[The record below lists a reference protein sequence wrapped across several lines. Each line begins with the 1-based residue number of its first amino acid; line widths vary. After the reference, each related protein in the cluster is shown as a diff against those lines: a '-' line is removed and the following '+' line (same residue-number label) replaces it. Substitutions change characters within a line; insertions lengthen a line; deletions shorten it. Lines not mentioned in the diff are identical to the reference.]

1 MKFATLLALVL
12 GTITGLAAPDPFAEG
27 VRTTDPLSPEE
38 QQKTFNLPPGFTVQL
53 VAAEP
58 QLRKPMNM
66 AFDGAGRLWFSESRE
81 YPWPTNA
88 SPRDTIRILSDFDA
102 QGRAQKVTTF
112 ATNLNIPIGL
122 YPFQSPSSD
131 GSGKLTWKCVGW
143 SIPNIWLFED
153 LDGDGVAD
161 KKEII
166 LGPFD
171 HTRDTHGN
179 QASFRRGNDGWIY
192 ATHGFNNRS
201 RVAGKDG
208 HEVFFPSGNTY
219 RFRMDGARIEHWT
232 HGQVNPFGLTFDA
245 MGNLYS
251 ADCHSSPIYQLLRG
265 GYYPSFGAPDDGLG
279 FAPTTI
285 QHSHGSTAICGIT
298 VLDDPSWPEE
308 FKDNLII
315 GNVMPS
321 RINRDRV
328 EWRGSTSVGHEMP
341 DLVSV
346 TDPWFR
352 PVDLQLGPD
361 GALWVADFYNRI
373 IGHYEVPLVHPGRDR
388 ERGRIWRIVPP
399 QPRAAGIPSGPAVE
413 NPMSTLVA
421 ALTLPTTVEQLIVEL
436 GSPNRTRRT
445 LAMNAISDRFGKPA
459 APLLQRAVEKPAN
472 SFQQTHALWLLQR
485 FDALPAGD
493 LVKAAHAS
501 DVLVRVQAARIAM
514 DIFDRDSRGGYT
526 VDARLLAAAHST
538 ATEGLKDRDAL
549 VQRCSAEALARHR
562 VLSSSSVA
570 SLLELLARIPAT
582 DNHLLYAVRGA
593 LRDQLQNEPVFQQV
607 LAGKWSEQDDRA
619 LAGIAPG
626 ITNPAAAAFLVA
638 HLQKYSE
645 PREIAAKQL
654 RHAARFLPEDRID
667 DLATLTRDKFRDD
680 MDLQA
685 ALFKSVQEGLAQ
697 RGVALSPRMKLW
709 GNALADDLLSSVRR
723 TESEWISL
731 PLDSNPGSAN
741 PWAVQRRKSGDGQ
754 DADFLCTL
762 PAGETL
768 TGLLRS
774 KNFTPPAQL
783 TFWMAG
789 HDGQPPQPMQKKN
802 FVRLRDADSFDVLM
816 TAPAPR
822 NDLAKQVTW
831 DLNAH
836 AGKQVFL
843 ELVDGDTAGAYAWLA
858 VGRFE
863 PAVVTLP
870 KTTPR
875 LIDERLTGA
884 AQIALATR
892 DAALEA
898 PLAAALKT
906 PAGADARGSVAA
918 TLLALNAKQYLPAC
932 GEIMNDAGAPDALRQ
947 RIAQSVVEANSAEG
961 RALVVETLR
970 RSPERAQPKFALAL
984 ATVKPGAEALLQEVE
999 SGRVSAR
1006 LLQNQGLKEKIIAAK
1021 PDKATARMARLTANL
1036 TPLNE
1041 QIQKVIDQRAR
1052 AFGSAK
1058 GSATT
1063 GAAVFEKNCAAC
1075 HQLDN
1080 KGALVGPQLDGLG
1093 ARGAERIM
1101 EDILDPNR
1109 NVDGAFRATLFE
1121 LNDGDVVS
1129 GLLRRE
1135 EGELVIYAEAT
1146 GKELSVPKKNIKSR
1160 RPSELSLMPD
1170 NFADTIPTAEFN
1182 DLIAFLL
1189 TKTATKK

>member
-1 MKFATLLALVL
+1 MKFATHFLTA
-12 GTITGLAAPDPFAEG
+12 LAAVNLFAAADPFAEG
-27 VRTTDPLSPEE
+27 VRTTEPLTPEQ

-66 AFDGAGRLWFSESRE
+66 QFDGAGRLWFTESRE

-102 QGRAQKVTTF
+102 NGRAQKVTTF

-153 LDGDGVAD
+153 LDGDLVAD
-161 KKEII
+161 KKEKL

-219 RFRMDGARIEHWT
+219 RFRMDGSRIEHWT
-232 HGQVNPFGLTFDA
+232 HGQVNPFGLSFDA
-245 MGNLYS
+245 LGNLFS

-265 GYYPSFGAPDDGLG
+265 GHYPSFGAPDDGLG

-285 QHSHGSTAICGIT
+285 QHTHGSTAICGIT

-308 FKDNLII
+308 FRDNLII

-399 QPRAAGIPSGPAVE
+399 AQGAASVPLATS
-413 NPMSTLVA
+413 
-421 ALTLPTTVEQLIVEL
+421 LTLPTTLDGLVTEL
-436 GSPNRTRRT
+436 ASSNRTRRV
-445 LAMNAISDRFGKPA
+445 LAMNAIQDRFASTA
-459 APLLQRAVEKPAN
+459 APALHLAVEGAKNPN
-472 SFQQTHALWLLQR
+472 QWVHALWLLRR
-485 FDALPAGD
+485 FDALTAD
-493 LVKAAHAS
+493 ELKTAAFATDQTVARVHA
-501 DVLVRVQAARIAM
+501 QRIAA
-514 DIFDRDSRGGYT
+514 DLFGQNRLRGTG
-526 VDARLLAAAHST
+526 AEINLMPAALEVAASGT
-538 ATEGLKDRDAL
+538 KDPDAL
-549 VQRCSAEALARHR
+549 VRRCAAEALA
-562 VLSSSSVA
+562 LA
-570 SLLELLARIPAT
+570 PFTDTAYTTALLAALASAPAA
-582 DNHLLYAVRGA
+582 DNHLIYALRGA
-593 LRDQLQNEPVFQQV
+593 LRDRLQDPRVFEKV
-607 LAGKWSEQDDRA
+607 LAGKWSESEARA
-619 LAGIAPG
+619 LAAIAPSS
-626 ITNPAAAAFLVA
+626 TNAFAASFLVV

-645 PREIAAKQL
+645 PRSTAAKYL
-654 RHAARFLPEDRID
+654 KHAARFLPENRID
-667 DLATLTRDKFRDD
+667 DLATLARDKFRDD
-680 MDLQA
+680 VDLQS
-685 ALFKSVQEGLAQ
+685 ALFKSVQDGLAQ
-697 RGVALSPRMKLW
+697 RGVALSPRTKSW
-709 GNALADDLLSSVRR
+709 GTTLANDLLASVRR
-723 TESEWISL
+723 TESGWTSL
-731 PLDSNPGSAN
+731 PVESNPASAN
-741 PWAVQRRKSGDGQ
+741 PWAVQSRKSGDGR

-768 TGLLRS
+768 TGVLRS
-774 KNFTPPAQL
+774 KNFTAPAKL

-789 HDGQPPQPMQKKN
+789 HDGSPDKPLQKKN
-802 FVRLRDADSFDVLM
+802 FVCLRDASSSEVLK

-822 NDLAKQVTW
+822 NDVAKSTTW
-831 DLNAH
+831 DLSAH

-843 ELVDGDTAGAYAWLA
+843 ELVDGDTAGSYAWLA

-863 PAVVTLP
+863 PGVVALP
-870 KTTPR
+870 KTTPK

-892 DAALEA
+892 DASLEA
-898 PLAAALKT
+898 PLTAALKI
-906 PAGADARGSVAA
+906 PAGVEARGSVAA
-918 TLLALNAKQYLPAC
+918 TLLAMNTRRHLPAV
-932 GEIMNDAGAPDALRQ
+932 GEIMNDASAPDALRQ
-947 RIAQSVVEANSAEG
+947 RIAQAIAESNTDDG
-961 RALVVETLR
+961 RALVVSALQRT
-970 RSPERAQPKFALAL
+970 PERAQPKFALAL
-984 ATVKPGAEALLQEVE
+984 STTKPGAESLLKEVE
-999 SGRVSAR
+999 AGRVSAR
-1006 LLQNQGLKEKIIAAK
+1006 LLQNQALKEKLVAS
-1021 PDKATARMARLTANL
+1021 KADNVPARLTKLTANL

-1041 QIQKVIDQRAR
+1041 QLQKLIDQRAK

-1058 GSATT
+1058 GSAASGFT
-1063 GAAVFEKNCAAC
+1063 VFEKNCAVC
-1075 HQLDN
+1075 HQLDG
-1080 KGALVGPQLDGLG
+1080 KGALVGPQLDGVG
-1093 ARGAERIM
+1093 ARGVERIM
-1101 EDILDPNR
+1101 EDVIDPNR

-1121 LNDGDVVS
+1121 LKDGETAS
-1129 GLLRRE
+1129 GLFRRE
-1135 EGELVIYAEAT
+1135 EGELLIYADTA
-1146 GKELSVPKKNIKSR
+1146 GKEHSLARKDIKER
-1160 RPSELSLMPD
+1160 RQSELSLMPEGLVE
-1170 NFADTIPTAEFN
+1170 AMTAAEFN
-1182 DLIAFLL
+1182 DLMAFLI
-1189 TKTATKK
+1189 TKTAAKH